1 VPCPQTYR
9 LPASTRTLDRPSPVH
24 GRLCPVETVA
34 AVLDAASELF
44 GSAGFSGVS
53 IDDVALACGRTK
65 GAIYHHFATKEALF
79 EEVFRLEQ
87 RRIAD
92 VVVAAATS
100 TDPAMALAEALTA
113 YIEEIATNPRAARIT
128 LLDAPT
134 VMGFERWRRCDDGP
148 FRAMLTDTLAVMARS
163 GQLDSLDADLEALA
177 DAILGAVTENALVVA
192 TSPNPKALSEPRA
205 RACAALICGLL
216 HPPDDRTT

>member
-1 VPCPQTYR
+1 VQQRSQATI
-9 LPASTRTLDRPSPVH
+9 
-24 GRLCPVETVA
+24 A
-34 AVLDAASELF
+34 AVLEAARELF
-44 GSAGFSGVS
+44 GTAGFAAVG

-79 EEVFRLEQ
+79 EEVFRIEQ

-92 VVVAAATS
+92 VVVTAATS
-100 TDPAMALAEALTA
+100 TTTSTDTAAALGDGLTA

-148 FRAMLTDTLAVMARS
+148 FRAMLNDTLAVIARS
-163 GQLDSLDADLEALA
+163 GQLDSLDADLEAVA
-177 DAILGAVTENALVVA
+177 DAILGAVTENAFVVA
-192 TSPNPKALSEPRA
+192 TSPDPESLSKPRA
-205 RACAALICGLL
+205 RACVALVRGLL
-216 HPPDDRTT
+216 RPPQT

>member
-1 VPCPQTYR
+1 MQQRSQATI
-9 LPASTRTLDRPSPVH
+9 
-24 GRLCPVETVA
+24 A
-34 AVLDAASELF
+34 AVLEAARELF
-44 GSAGFSGVS
+44 GTAGFAAVG

-79 EEVFRLEQ
+79 EEVFRIEQ

-92 VVVAAATS
+92 VVVTAATS
-100 TDPAMALAEALTA
+100 TTTSTDTAAALGDGLTA

-148 FRAMLTDTLAVMARS
+148 FRAMLNDTLAVIARS
-163 GQLDSLDADLEALA
+163 GQLDSLDADLEAVA

-192 TSPNPKALSEPRA
+192 TSPDPESLSKPRA
-205 RACAALICGLL
+205 RACVALVRGLL
-216 HPPDDRTT
+216 RPSQT

>member
-1 VPCPQTYR
+1 MQQRSQATI
-9 LPASTRTLDRPSPVH
+9 
-24 GRLCPVETVA
+24 A
-34 AVLDAASELF
+34 AVLEAARELF
-44 GSAGFSGVS
+44 GTAGFAAVG

-79 EEVFRLEQ
+79 EEVFRIEQ

-92 VVVAAATS
+92 VVVTAATS
-100 TDPAMALAEALTA
+100 TTTSTDTAAALGDGLTA

-148 FRAMLTDTLAVMARS
+148 FRAMLNDTLAVIARS
-163 GQLDSLDADLEALA
+163 GQLDSLDADLEAVA
-177 DAILGAVTENALVVA
+177 DAILGAVTENAFVVA
-192 TSPNPKALSEPRA
+192 TSPDPESLSKPRA
-205 RACAALICGLL
+205 RACVALVRGLL
-216 HPPDDRTT
+216 RPPQT

>member
-1 VPCPQTYR
+1 VQR
-9 LPASTRTLDRPSPVH
+9 RSR
-24 GRLCPVETVA
+24 ETVA
-34 AVLDAASELF
+34 AVLEAARDLF
-44 GSAGFSGVS
+44 GSAGFTAVS

-79 EEVFRLEQ
+79 EEVFRTEQ

-92 VVVAAATS
+92 LVATAATS
-100 TDPAMALAEALTA
+100 TDTARALAEALEA

-134 VMGFERWRRCDDGP
+134 VMGFQRWRRCDDGP
-148 FRAMLTDTLAVMARS
+148 FRAMLHDTLTALARS
-163 GQLDSLDADLEALA
+163 GRLDAPDTDLEALT

-192 TSPNPKALSEPRA
+192 TSPNPGALSRPRA
-205 RACAALICGLL
+205 RACTALVHGLL
-216 HPPDDRTT
+216 DHHA